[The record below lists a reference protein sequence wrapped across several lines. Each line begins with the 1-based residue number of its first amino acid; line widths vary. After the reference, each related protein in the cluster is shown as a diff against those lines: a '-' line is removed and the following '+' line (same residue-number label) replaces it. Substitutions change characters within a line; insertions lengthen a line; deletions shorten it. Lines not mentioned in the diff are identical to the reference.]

1 MATPA
6 NAPVKG
12 ARKAP
17 AKRASAAKKN
27 AEPGDPNFDWKSLY
41 KDGTDLFK
49 FRSED
54 GFVVVLPSYDD
65 PGEGEVFGLMLLNK
79 SESDLLV
86 YVMRQHIMDHAKN
99 PDALLQVTF
108 RALQRMKAPGVI
120 EELLQKWPEASGKE
134 LGKS

>member
-1 MATPA
+1 MTQ
-6 NAPVKG
+6 PVK
-12 ARKAP
+12 RTPKKA
-17 AKRASAAKKN
+17 AATRRPTPKKQV
-27 AEPGDPNFDWKSLY
+27 EPGDPAFDWKSLY
-41 KDGTDLFK
+41 KPNTQLFK

-54 GFVVVLPSYDD
+54 GFVVCLPSYDD

-86 YVMRQHIMDHAKN
+86 YVMRQHIIQHAI
-99 PDALLQVTF
+99 DADSLLQTTF

-120 EELLQKWPEASGKE
+120 ETLLQAWPEAAGKE

>member
-1 MATPA
+1 MTQ
-6 NAPVKG
+6 PVK
-12 ARKAP
+12 RVPKKAA
-17 AKRASAAKKN
+17 AKRNGVAKKQ
-27 AEPGDPNFDWKSLY
+27 AEPGDPQFDWKSLY
-41 KDGTDLFK
+41 KDGTSLFR
-49 FRSED
+49 FRSKD

-86 YVMRQHIMDHAKN
+86 YVMRQHIIDHAK
-99 PDALLQVTF
+99 DSESLLQVTF

-120 EELLQKWPEASGKE
+120 EELLKAWPEASGKE

>member
-12 ARKAP
+12 APRKAAPKKP
-17 AKRASAAKKN
+17 AKKL
-27 AEPGDPNFDWKSLY
+27 EPGDPAFDWKSLY
-41 KDGTDLFK
+41 KPGTDLFK

-54 GFVVVLPSYDD
+54 GFVVVLPSYED

-86 YVMRQHIMDHAKN
+86 YVMRQHISTHAI
-99 PDALLQVTF
+99 DADSLLLTTF
-108 RALQRMKAPGVI
+108 QALQKMKAPGVI
-120 EELLQKWPEASGKE
+120 EALLKAWPEAAGKE
-134 LGKS
+134 LGKP